1 MDGDAAETSIA
12 PAQLTSKA
20 TANHRNS
27 ECGSVNCL
35 RITTA
40 SDFSTGMMRSQ
51 KVLEFEQFEAEAVA
65 GIRLC
70 AGRHWS
76 AAGIPAEVSA

>member
-1 MDGDAAETSIA
+1 METSIA
-12 PAQLTSKA
+12 PAQLTSNA
-20 TANHRNS
+20 TLNHRNS
-27 ECGSVNCL
+27 ERGSVNCL
-35 RITTA
+35 CMSTA

-51 KVLEFEQFEAEAVA
+51 KVLEFEQFEAEAA
-65 GIRLC
+65 AAIRLC